1 MRICDQNDAYNMKR
15 RRRQRG
21 YCELSCPSQFD
32 ICFDAI
38 FKFENTTTFPTP
50 HWQPTTANRCT
61 FLSRLVMALSLWRMP
76 TEAKYSSNNVQTIAW
91 QHGTATKGIL
101 DISPESALTW
111 KSWSPSVLEAAVAST
126 FNGLTTWHEMTV
138 IGKKVLVAEPRA
150 ILHLHCR
157 ISKSVSA
164 ANDLKIERTL
174 REARNLHGFLM
185 LSLRCPGLDTGSSAM
200 NPQRRRR
207 EFCR

>member
-1 MRICDQNDAYNMKR
+1 MTVNR
-15 RRRQRG
+15 R
-21 YCELSCPSQFD
+21 
-32 ICFDAI
+32 
-38 FKFENTTTFPTP
+38 
-50 HWQPTTANRCT
+50 T
-61 FLSRLVMALSLWRMP
+61 FLSRLVMAWSLWRMP

-111 KSWSPSVLEAAVAST
+111 KSWSPSVLEGAVSST

-138 IGKKVLVAEPRA
+138 IGRKVLATEPHA
-150 ILHLHCR
+150 ILYLHCR

-174 REARNLHGFLM
+174 RKAEKFAWLSHAFSEMSRTWHRQLGNEPSEMSEGALPPSSTSQGTCEKHKLGRVSGSAGWLGKYPLAGKHQTNGRN
-185 LSLRCPGLDTGSSAM
+185 S
-200 NPQRRRR
+200 
-207 EFCR
+207 E